1 MDMLLITADRQLV
14 FMRNAIAGCGLAIIT
29 SLSLV
34 NSHGAVGV
42 SIGAATGI
50 ITINLLNWIYC
61 RVRMG
66 YHTHMYVRGLPQFC
80 RATWRRF
87 ALNIQER

>member
-1 MDMLLITADRQLV
+1 MRRRQLV
-14 FMRNAIAGCGLAIIT
+14 FMKTAIAGCVLAIIT

-34 NSHGAVGV
+34 DSHGVVGV
-42 SIGAATGI
+42 GIGAATGM
-50 ITINLLNWIYC
+50 ITANLLNWMYC

-80 RATWRRF
+80 RTAWRRF
-87 ALNIQER
+87 ALKIRER